1 MPPLPH
7 VAAALTTT
15 LPLPTVVVEVLLISA
30 DQDGLRFR
38 ATSAPLRDEHP
49 DVVAR
54 SLAELPPGRS
64 DGLLHSTSWRFAGRS
79 LTVTYVALPDP
90 SPGAPTTQ
98 IAPTP
103 VLNSGDPLAPSPAE
117 IRPVDVAVHACR
129 HLAFLRQTD
138 PTVAAV
144 AAPSGA
150 GAPLIWRFISEFTPA
165 VAGALAPNATSV
177 LARTG

>member
-1 MPPLPH
+1 MPPPPH
-7 VAAALTTT
+7 IAAAPTT

-38 ATSAPLRDEHP
+38 ATAAPLRDEHP

-54 SLAELPPGRS
+54 SLAELPPERL
-64 DGLLHSTSWRFAGRS
+64 DGLLHSTSWRFVGRR

-90 SPGAPTTQ
+90 RPGAPTTPVE
-98 IAPTP
+98 PTP
-103 VLNSGDPLAPSPAE
+103 VLGSGDPLAPSPAE

-138 PTVAAV
+138 PTVAATAV
-144 AAPSGA
+144 A
-150 GAPLIWRFISEFTPA
+150 GAPMLWRLITEFTPA
-165 VAGALAPNATSV
+165 VAGALARNTTPV
-177 LARTG
+177 LLPVG